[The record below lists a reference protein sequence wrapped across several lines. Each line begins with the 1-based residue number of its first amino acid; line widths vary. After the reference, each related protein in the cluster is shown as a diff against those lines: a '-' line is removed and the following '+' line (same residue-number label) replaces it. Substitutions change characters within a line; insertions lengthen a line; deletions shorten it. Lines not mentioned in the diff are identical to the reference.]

1 MCSDDICTRGCR
13 HRDRVTF
20 TPVAIEA
27 SGIGLASHFFVKAA
41 PGWTHCPGAPA
52 LWAAAAFS
60 PRNSASSQGIVGC
73 ARIEFPPI
81 MLMGA
86 AAIAENAC
94 RRLPEFRARVQ
105 LNSLPISRQGQHQR
119 RAAGADRRRAAT
131 QAVRLSLVPALAGAR
146 EWGSRPWTGPF

>member
-1 MCSDDICTRGCR
+1 MRHGRNVTSIIVALDGRLYLPLGVTQLFDCQLVCERHKLTRQRGKCADSVRDSD
-13 HRDRVTF
+13 
-20 TPVAIEA
+20 
-27 SGIGLASHFFVKAA
+27 VKAA

-94 RRLPEFRARVQ
+94 RRLPEFRARTVQ
-105 LNSLPISRQGQHQR
+105 Q
-119 RAAGADRRRAAT
+119 T
-131 QAVRLSLVPALAGAR
+131 KVREKS
-146 EWGSRPWTGPF
+146 